1 MYLNNF
7 NWSKTTNLIKK
18 IKIKKRE
25 REIKALKFNIFIVG
39 VISNI
44 RLILGRLSG
53 GIVFNINIFKARL
66 EERTCSTKVE
76 LNGAKVNFKEV
87 FHSVHAKVFKAS
99 RVVGV
104 QQISELFGSSKLHYR
119 VFFGLVKKGTQLVI
133 PFLKVVKMSVLLK
146 NVSSELFDEV
156 LQLFGLVFSLSCHL
170 SPALVVILN
179 LLDPH
184 LKQDPC
190 LVHLRGLSEHI
201 YEL

>member
-18 IKIKKRE
+18 IKIKKKE

-44 RLILGRLSG
+44 RLSG
-53 GIVFNINIFKARL
+53 GIVFNINIFGARL

-87 FHSVHAKVFKAS
+87 FHSIHAKVFKAS
-99 RVVGV
+99 HVVGV

-119 VFFGLVKKGTQLVI
+119 VFFGLIKKGTQLVI
-133 PFLKVVKMSVLLK
+133 PFFKVVETSVLLN
-146 NVSSELFDEV
+146 NVNSELFDEV
-156 LQLFGLVFSLSCHL
+156 LQFLGLVFSLGCHL
-170 SPALVVILN
+170 SPAFAVILD
-179 LLDPH
+179 LLDPR
-184 LKQDPC
+184 LKQDPH
-190 LVHLRGLSEHI
+190 LVHLHGLPGHSDQ
-201 YEL
+201 L

>member
-25 REIKALKFNIFIVG
+25 REIKALKFNIVIVG

-66 EERTCSTKVE
+66 EERTYSTKVE

-87 FHSVHAKVFKAS
+87 FHSIHAKVFKAS

-104 QQISELFGSSKLHYR
+104 QQISELFGSFELHYHI
-119 VFFGLVKKGTQLVI
+119 FFGLIKKGT
-133 PFLKVVKMSVLLK
+133 
-146 NVSSELFDEV
+146 
-156 LQLFGLVFSLSCHL
+156 
-170 SPALVVILN
+170 
-179 LLDPH
+179 
-184 LKQDPC
+184 
-190 LVHLRGLSEHI
+190 
-201 YEL
+201 

>member
-53 GIVFNINIFKARL
+53 GIVFNINIFRARL

-87 FHSVHAKVFKAS
+87 FHSIHAKVFKAS
-99 RVVGV
+99 GVVGV

-119 VFFGLVKKGTQLVI
+119 VFFGLIKKGTQLII
-133 PFLKVVKMSVLLK
+133 PFFKVVETSVLLN
-146 NVSSELFDEV
+146 NVNSELFDEV
-156 LQLFGLVFSLSCHL
+156 LQFLGLVFSLGCHL
-170 SPALVVILN
+170 SPALAVILD
-179 LLDPH
+179 LLDPR
-184 LKQDPC
+184 LKQDPH
-190 LVHLRGLSEHI
+190 LVHLRGLPGHSDQ
-201 YEL
+201 L